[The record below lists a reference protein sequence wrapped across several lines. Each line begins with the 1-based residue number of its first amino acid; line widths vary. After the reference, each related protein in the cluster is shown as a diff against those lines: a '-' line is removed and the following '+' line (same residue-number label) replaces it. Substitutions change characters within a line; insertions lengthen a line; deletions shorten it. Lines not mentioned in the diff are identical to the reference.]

1 MMAQKK
7 LVPKRRFE
15 GFNDEWNSKKMKELA
30 KFSKGKGYSKRDLV
44 PFGSPIILYGHLY
57 TDYKSYIET
66 VKTYAV
72 KKENSVI
79 SQGNEIIVPSSG
91 ETAEDIARASTVGIS
106 GIILAGDLNI
116 IKPNSTV
123 DSLFL
128 GLSISNSNLQK
139 ELIKRVQGSSVVH
152 LYNSDIEEANLSYPT
167 LKEQQKIGQFFKHF
181 DEMIALQQRK
191 LDKTKALKSAY
202 LAEMFPAEGQR
213 VPKRRFEGFT
223 GEWEE
228 YKLSDLAEIS
238 TGKAFSSIDF
248 DDKGKYYVVT
258 NKNIQDQ
265 SISIES
271 VGSRINISE
280 KLVLDNYVLRG
291 NNILITMDGNVGRVG
306 KYSDD
311 NAVLA
316 QRVARLNSK
325 QFEFVYQITRKSQ
338 FISKMNEVS
347 VGNIIK
353 HISLK
358 QISDYLFMAPKD
370 KKEQEK
376 IGNLLKNIDDIIIT
390 DQQKLEKLKSIK
402 KAYLHEMFV

>member
-1 MMAQKK
+1 MMKQNE
-7 LVPKRRFE
+7 LVPKRRF
-15 GFNDEWNSKKMKELA
+15 K
-30 KFSKGKGYSKRDLV
+30 
-44 PFGSPIILYGHLY
+44 
-57 TDYKSYIET
+57 
-66 VKTYAV
+66 
-72 KKENSVI
+72 
-79 SQGNEIIVPSSG
+79 
-91 ETAEDIARASTVGIS
+91 
-106 GIILAGDLNI
+106 
-116 IKPNSTV
+116 
-123 DSLFL
+123 
-128 GLSISNSNLQK
+128 
-139 ELIKRVQGSSVVH
+139 
-152 LYNSDIEEANLSYPT
+152 
-167 LKEQQKIGQFFKHF
+167 
-181 DEMIALQQRK
+181 
-191 LDKTKALKSAY
+191 
-202 LAEMFPAEGQR
+202 
-213 VPKRRFEGFT
+213 GFT

-228 YKLSDLAEIS
+228 YKLSDLAKIS
-238 TGKAFSSIDF
+238 TGKAFSSTDF

-291 NNILITMDGNVGRVG
+291 NNILITMDGNVGRAG

-370 KKEQEK
+370 KKEQQK
-376 IGNLLKNIDDIIIT
+376 IGQFFKNLDEMIVLQQRKLDKTRALKSAYLAEMFPAEGESVPKRRFSGFTEEWRSSKLENIINMHNNLRVPVTASKRITGDTPYYGANGIQDYVKGRTHDGEFVLIAEDGANDLTDYPVLYVNGEVWVNNHAHVVTGKTDIIDNLFLVSRMKSMDISKWLVGGGRAKLNAEVLKNIQIKIPDFKEQIKIGEFFKKIDGTILIH
-390 DQQKLEKLKSIK
+390 QQKLEKLKATK
-402 KAYLHEMFV
+402 QAYLHEMFV